1 MGLGDFAG
9 MFKQFRNMQSQMQEA
24 KDRLEEMEVEGQSG
38 GGMVV
43 AKTNGKGQLV
53 SLTIDPQVIDPDNV
67 AFLEDLVTAAVRQAI
82 EKSHEMMQQEL
93 GKAVGGIP
101 GLGSMMGGK

>member
-9 MFKQFRNMQSQMQEA
+9 MFKQFRQMQSQMQEA
-24 KDRLEEMEVEGQSG
+24 KDRLEEMEVEGSSG

-43 AKTNGKGQLV
+43 ARTNGKGQLV
-53 SLTIDPQVIDPDNV
+53 GLTIDPQVVDPENV
-67 AFLEDLVTAAVRQAI
+67 SFLEDLVMAAVRQAV
-82 EKSHEMMQQEL
+82 EKSHDLMQQEL

-101 GLGSMMGGK
+101 GLGGLMGK